1 MTSEEASIVKL
12 DISDEI
18 CSEKPSIADGFVTMQ
33 SLPGFGVNITDD
45 IKIITINI
53 FFLFKFFKYQC

>member
-1 MTSEEASIVKL
+1 
-12 DISDEI
+12 SDEI

-45 IKIITINI
+45 IKNKYKMIKNSRFNIN
-53 FFLFKFFKYQC
+53 K